1 MQKERPKFLDV
12 SSIHFPIPAIVS
24 ILHRISGIGMFI
36 CLPLVLW
43 LFSGTLSHES
53 AFNTYQKWVHNPLVI
68 IVLIGLLWAYL
79 HHSLAGI
86 RFLHLDMH
94 TGLDLPTARLTAK
107 IVAVAAVVL
116 TVVIAGVCL
125 L

>member
-1 MQKERPKFLDV
+1 MQKVRPKFLDV
-12 SSIHFPIPAIVS
+12 SSIRFPVPAIVS

-43 LFSGTLSHES
+43 LFSGTLSQES
-53 AFNTYQKWVHNPLVI
+53 AFDTYQKWVHNPLVI
-68 IVLIGLLWAYL
+68 IILIGLLWAYL

-94 TGLDLPTARLTAK
+94 QGLDLPVARKTAK
-107 IVAVAAVVL
+107 AVAILAVVL